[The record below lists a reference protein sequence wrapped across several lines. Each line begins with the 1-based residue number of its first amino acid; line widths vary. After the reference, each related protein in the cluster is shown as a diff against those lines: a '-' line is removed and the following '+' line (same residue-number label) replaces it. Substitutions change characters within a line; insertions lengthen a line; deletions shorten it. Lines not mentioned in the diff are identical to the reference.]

1 MPVLYPFWGG
11 IPRHPLAIFRY
22 VTHIDPRKGWISN
35 PIPSEGF
42 HLKCDPLKL
51 GAADKPAQAI
61 KSRLKRDLRLDNA
74 RHRCRKFRLVPG
86 VVKRDRPKLRVRGGP
101 GLPPSV

>member
-1 MPVLYPFWGG
+1 MPVLYPFWGEYLDTLW
-11 IPRHPLAIFRY
+11 RFS
-22 VTHIDPRKGWISN
+22 VTLHILTLRKGWISN

-51 GAADKPAQAI
+51 GVADKPAQAI